1 VVIHRE
7 LRGLYTSVRKRT
19 MTAPPLMV
27 MDRDGELGVIIST
40 SSKPSES
47 NTSFQP
53 ENVRT
58 IVRDLNALEKGGLAK
73 QSSRTIARVA

>member
-1 VVIHRE
+1 
-7 LRGLYTSVRKRT
+7 
-19 MTAPPLMV
+19 